1 MGTNE
6 PGNPFTTETQGH
18 RDSKKTNDAH
28 FSVALC
34 LCGEYG
40 FQTNSE

>member
-6 PGNPFTTETQGH
+6 TENAFTTEPQSH
-18 RDSKKTNDAH
+18 RDSKKKNDAH
-28 FSVALC
+28 FSVALW